1 MPDSEEIR
9 ELGTE
14 IKELKNEIKELR
26 LLLLY
31 RLLKEEQRSIEGID
45 KVVPFTKQ
53 VLKMALEKLLQPEMK
68 GQGEE
73 EREATKP
80 VTRIKATS
88 KEELDHPLVDVERE
102 IKVLKND
109 MAKNLRDAARE
120 IEEGEEDDEGG
131 GQGD

>member
-14 IKELKNEIKELR
+14 IKELKNEVKELR

-31 RLLKEEQRSIEGID
+31 RLLKEEQRSSERID
-45 KVVPFTKQ
+45 NVVLFAKQ
-53 VLKMALEKLLQPEMK
+53 ILKMAVEKLLQPEMK
-68 GQGEE
+68 DQGEE

-80 VTRIKATS
+80 VTKIKATS
-88 KEELDHPLVDVERE
+88 KEELNQPLVDVERE
-102 IKVLKND
+102 VKVLKNE

>member
-1 MPDSEEIR
+1 MPDIDEIQ
-9 ELGTE
+9 ELAAN

-31 RLLKEEQRSIEGID
+31 RLLKEEQRSTEGLD

-53 VLKMALEKLLQPEMK
+53 VLKMAVEKLLQPEMK
-68 GQGEE
+68 DHEGE

-80 VTRIKATS
+80 VAKIKVTS
-88 KEELDHPLVDVERE
+88 KEELNQPLVDVERE
-102 IKVLKND
+102 IKVLKNE

-120 IEEGEEDDEGG
+120 IEEEEGDDAEGE
-131 GQGD
+131 QGD